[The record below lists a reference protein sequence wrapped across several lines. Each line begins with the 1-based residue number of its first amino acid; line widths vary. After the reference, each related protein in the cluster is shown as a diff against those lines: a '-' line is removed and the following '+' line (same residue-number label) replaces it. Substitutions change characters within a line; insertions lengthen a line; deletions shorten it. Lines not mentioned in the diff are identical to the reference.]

1 MKHEVDVN
9 VFLILLFFFFIFCAV
24 KDENDI
30 DYLIG
35 DLTKEEAQLIVTR
48 LLRQL
53 GEDEIRK
60 QVEIVRHAR
69 NQVTAGKNFNFFKFF
84 YEMIDYL
91 YFYILRSN

>member
-1 MKHEVDVN
+1 MKCFSYFV
-9 VFLILLFFFFIFCAV
+9 IFFFIFCAV

-84 YEMIDYL
+84 MK
-91 YFYILRSN
+91 